1 MTEGLQFNPFSPLGA
16 VNGREG
22 DGYRPGASG
31 PLGLVVGGSLAQGVE
46 IRLSPAG
53 ERVIED
59 VKVGTFLTIEGRRYR
74 FFAVVTDLEL
84 GSADPRL
91 RHSPPEGGD
100 GLLAEALAG
109 PVAYGVVSALPNLT
123 LPLGAGTD
131 TGAATG
137 PAPGPAAAKTIP
149 AHFAP
154 AWPAAAAD
162 VELVFGRDDARHF
175 WIGSPLDMDT
185 KVCLDLEELV
195 KRSIGV
201 FGKSGTGKTFLT
213 RLLLVGILQGG
224 GASSLVFDMHSEYG
238 WSGQDAD
245 NTRQVKGLKQL
256 FPAQVSTF
264 TLDEESSR
272 RRGAMPDEVVRI
284 GYGEIEPEDVE
295 LLRDTLNLSEVAASA
310 AYNLQRHFAGDWV
323 SQFLEVHGR
332 DINELAKDLNVNGA
346 ALAALHNRLSR
357 LKRFS
362 FLESGERHNAAARI
376 IEHLERGQ
384 HVVLEFGRYGSDL
397 TAYILV
403 SNLLSRRIH
412 DRYVELKEAAEGNQ
426 GKEPR
431 PLVIVIEEAHKFLSP
446 AVAPQTIFGV
456 IAREL
461 RKYNVTL
468 MVIDQRPSGI
478 DGEVMSQ
485 LGTRLTC
492 LLDNDRD
499 IEAVLSGTAGSR
511 QLRGVLAR
519 LEAKQQALIF
529 GHAVPMPV
537 VVQTREY
544 GSAESYGLLTAEARR
559 WAGAARSEGQ
569 GVEVG
574 DVAGPVGET
583 DKERLE
589 REIEELFS

>member
-16 VNGREG
+16 VNGRDGDG
-22 DGYRPGASG
+22 DGYKPAARG

-100 GLLAEALAG
+100 GWLAAALAG

-131 TGAATG
+131 TG

-264 TLDEESSR
+264 TLDAESSR

-323 SQFLEVHGR
+323 SQFLEVQGR

-362 FLESGERHNAAARI
+362 FLEAGERHNAAARI

-544 GSAESYGLLTAEARR
+544 GSAESYGLLTAGARR
-559 WAGAARSEGQ
+559 WAGAARSG
-569 GVEVG
+569 G
-574 DVAGPVGET
+574 DGMNSGDAVGPVGET

>member
-16 VNGREG
+16 VNGRDG
-22 DGYRPGASG
+22 DGYKPGASG

-123 LPLGAGTD
+123 LPLAAAAGMGAGSD
-131 TGAATG
+131 T
-137 PAPGPAAAKTIP
+137 GPAAAKTIP

-154 AWPAAAAD
+154 AWPADAAD

-264 TLDEESSR
+264 TLDAESSR

-323 SQFLEVHGR
+323 SQFLEVQGR

-544 GSAESYGLLTAEARR
+544 GSAESYGLLTAGARR
-559 WAGAARSEGQ
+559 RAGAAARSEGQ
-569 GVEVG
+569 GM
-574 DVAGPVGET
+574 VAGDAAGSAGET